1 MLLIAGLLAG
11 CFEPHP
17 QAGTACPTGACPS
30 PLVCSPATRT
40 CEREATDSGVGR
52 IDGGGDASDLPSFS
66 ELSGQQWLMPCTAAP
81 NPNLCDCNDVTTK
94 VTVGGKPDVTYKAR
108 VRIRGIME
116 RGTYDSGMAQGTWYV
131 GGMTTSTF
139 LTVAEL
145 SVSQPAQHYFLN
157 NVPNGAGLSVL
168 DYEATLSIT
177 GGAEVTLFMSALDA
191 RESANGTMAIPGVI
205 TMPSPYLGQFAQ
217 IDVLEVT
224 AAP

>member
-11 CFEPHP
+11 CFDPHP

-40 CEREATDSGVGR
+40 CEREATDAAVER
-52 IDGGGDASDLPSFS
+52 IDSGGDATDLPSFS
-66 ELSGQQWLMPCTAAP
+66 ELSGQQWLMPCAAAP
-81 NPNLCDCNDVTTK
+81 NPNLCDCSDVTTR
-94 VTVGGKPDVTYKAR
+94 VTVGGRPDVTYKAR

-116 RGTYDSGMAQGTWYV
+116 RGTYAGGTAQGTWYV
-131 GGMTTSTF
+131 GGTTTSTF

-145 SVSQPAQHYFLN
+145 SVTQPAQHYFLN
-157 NVPNGAGLSVL
+157 TVNGMGLAVL
-168 DYEATLSIT
+168 DYEAILSIT

-191 RESANGTMAIPGVI
+191 RETANGTMQIPGVM

>member
-1 MLLIAGLLAG
+1 M
-11 CFEPHP
+11 
-17 QAGTACPTGACPS
+17 
-30 PLVCSPATRT
+30 VN
-40 CEREATDSGVGR
+40 
-52 IDGGGDASDLPSFS
+52 IDGSVDVDATVLPSFG

-81 NPNLCDCNDVTTK
+81 NPNLCDCTDVTHK
-94 VTVGGKPDVTYKAR
+94 VTVGGRPDVTYTVR

-116 RGTYDSGMAQGTWYV
+116 RGTYTGGMAQGSWYV

-145 SVSQPAQHYFLN
+145 RVAQPAQSYFLN
-157 NVPNGAGLSVL
+157 NVNGMGLSVL

-191 RESANGTMAIPGVI
+191 RETANGTMTIPGVM

-224 AAP
+224 AP